1 MKKSAYAR
9 RILPSSC
16 NIEYRGKNDGREV
29 AVLRNDEER
38 PLTAEEQEFFR
49 RLYRDHYGALFAYT
63 YQLGIGRD
71 AAEDYVQDAFMT
83 AIRRIEAIKASDNP
97 RGYLYQVLKN
107 VIGYGL
113 RSLRYAVK
121 LQRKLEAHPAV
132 AEPYAQPLGPE
143 TLYRGSVSDGELELL
158 IRFYLEGWSQRE
170 LARELGISENACQ
183 KRIARAKAHL
193 REAIREVPGTPE
205 EGRQE
210 RG

>member
-1 MKKSAYAR
+1 M
-9 RILPSSC
+9 
-16 NIEYRGKNDGREV
+16 
-29 AVLRNDEER
+29 AVLRNDEAR

-49 RLYRDHYGALFAYT
+49 GLYRDHYGALFAYT
-63 YQLGIGRD
+63 CQLGVGRE
-71 AAEDYVQDAFMT
+71 AAEDYVQDAFMA

-97 RGYLYQVLKN
+97 RGYLYQILKN

-113 RSLRYAVK
+113 RSMRYAVK
-121 LQRKLEAHPAV
+121 LQQKLEGDPAGDG
-132 AEPYAQPLGPE
+132 PDAQALGPE
-143 TLYRGSVSDGELELL
+143 TLYRGSVSDEELELL

-170 LARELGISENACQ
+170 LAKELGISENACQ

-193 REAIREVPGTPE
+193 REAIREIPGASE